1 MSASGQA
8 LSNSVVALTKRVLNI
23 KRLAPIALG
32 ILLIVLAAASA
43 NADTITFEDGT
54 PGATIGSFYSGLA
67 ITFSNAQFVSSAG
80 WFGSSSISFN
90 ALNGPTSSNPIVIS
104 FAHLQREV
112 TLSAVD
118 LSGEGYLM
126 RIYDLSGNFLGQVGV
141 AGSDHQGFV
150 DTFSGGG
157 YSLPTISR
165 VELFQPLN
173 TSGRSGGVLFDNLT
187 IDNPLGTPEP
197 SSLILLG
204 TGLAGVMG
212 AVRRRW
218 KIRRR
223 D

>member
-1 MSASGQA
+1 MSVSRDV
-8 LSNSVVALTKRVLNI
+8 LSHSMVALTKRLFNI
-23 KRLAPIALG
+23 KKLAPISLG

-54 PGATIGSFYSGLA
+54 PGNAIGSFYSGLA

-80 WFGSSSISFN
+80 WFGSSSISFS

-126 RIYDLSGNFLGQVGV
+126 RIFDLSGNFLGQVGV

-150 DTFSGGG
+150 DTFSASF
-157 YSLPTISR
+157 SLPTISR

-173 TSGRSGGVLFDNLT
+173 ISGRSGGVLFDNLT

-204 TGLAGVMG
+204 TGLAGVME

>member
-1 MSASGQA
+1 MSASRQA
-8 LSNSVVALTKRVLNI
+8 LSNSVVALTKRLLDM

-54 PGATIGSFYSGLA
+54 PGTDIGSFYSGLA

-80 WFGSSSISFN
+80 WFGSSSISFS

-126 RIYDLSGNFLGQVGV
+126 RIYDLSGNLLGQVGV
-141 AGSDHQGFV
+141 AGSDHKGFV
-150 DTFSGGG
+150 DTFSAI
-157 YSLPTISR
+157 YSLPTIGH

-173 TSGRSGGVLFDNLT
+173 TSGHSGGVLFDNLR

-204 TGLAGVMG
+204 TGLAGAMG